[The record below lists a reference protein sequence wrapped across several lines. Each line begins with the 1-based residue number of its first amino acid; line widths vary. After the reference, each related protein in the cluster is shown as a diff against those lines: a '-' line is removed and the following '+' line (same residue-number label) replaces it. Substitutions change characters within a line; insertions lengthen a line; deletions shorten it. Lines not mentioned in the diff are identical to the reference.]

1 MKAPS
6 SSEWPQ
12 AHPTAAAQFGEVAN
26 ADLRSAP
33 QRTARALYPHR
44 PEMWEPEYLY
54 EPLPIPED
62 YPELDLFGQ
71 RRLVVE
77 TEAPDLGAEFTE
89 AASSEMASPSP
100 LIALP
105 ETLTARMLNEFVYCP
120 RLFYFE
126 QVEGVFLDN
135 ADTERGSAIHEK
147 VDRGKGALPKAR
159 KKARAEMEGVAAETK
174 VEQSDAG
181 TCFASPSSEG
191 SEVSAMDTEKKPA
204 EAVASEPKSSSENEE
219 ATETIH
225 SRSAMLSSERL
236 GVVAKMDLVEVKMI
250 TMSQERPD
258 WKTPAVETSGEAL
271 PTPQGMESPGATAP
285 TPPNPNANLT
295 KRASKKSKSEID
307 QPDLFAMVPEP
318 AQPPQSLDRL
328 TTEISPPI
336 RQPESPRILHVELK
350 QRVVQSVTPVDYKA
364 GAPRQGADQNELWD
378 ADKMQLGL
386 QILILRDNGYACDE
400 GVIYYRATKQ
410 RVALAMT
417 AELEAWIIENIAK
430 ARRVAASP
438 TIPPPLVN
446 SPKCVRCSLAPVC
459 LPDETRML
467 RSATPEWSAQSPER
481 HPKSRSR
488 EFAAPSTSSSPN
500 SLIPPR
506 RLIAARDDERA
517 LYLNTQGCRVGI
529 KSERLVIKEGDSVI
543 DEVRLNDVTHV
554 SLFGNI
560 QLTTQAVHEL
570 CEQEIPVAYFSMGGW
585 FYGLT
590 RGHGLKNVH
599 TRIRQFATATNPLH
613 CLALAQRMV
622 QAKIKNHRTML
633 MRLHVQAPQSAVV
646 GMKEIAARTINAR
659 GLDELLGMEGA
670 AAALY
675 FQNFA
680 GMIKVGD
687 DDANDDIPGLEVTSS
702 TQNQR
707 QAEKEA
713 FTFDFTQRRRRP
725 PTDPVNAL
733 LSLAYSLLAKDCT
746 IAALAVGF
754 DPYVGFYHQPR
765 HGRPALA
772 LDLMEEFRPL
782 IAESAVLTAINN
794 RMITAGHFVRAGEA
808 VNLTSHGRKAF
819 FHAYEQRMNTLI
831 THPVFDYKV
840 SYRRVLELQARL
852 LARHLTGEIPEY
864 VPMVTR

>member
-1 MKAPS
+1 M
-6 SSEWPQ
+6 WP
-12 AHPTAAAQFGEVAN
+12 
-26 ADLRSAP
+26 
-33 QRTARALYPHR
+33 
-44 PEMWEPEYLY
+44 PEFLY
-54 EPLPIPED
+54 EPLPLPD
-62 YPELDLFGQ
+62 DHPELDLFGID
-71 RRLVVE
+71 RMARLQSQISDPE
-77 TEAPDLGAEFTE
+77 SQISNFKSQIPNGIPAPESQISNFKSQTPAD
-89 AASSEMASPSP
+89 P
-100 LIALP
+100 LP
-105 ETLTARMLNEFVYCP
+105 ARMLNEFVYCP
-120 RLFYFE
+120 RLFYYE
-126 QVEGVFLDN
+126 HIEGLFVKN

-147 VDRGKGALPKAR
+147 VDRGRGSLPRAKRKAED
-159 KKARAEMEGVAAETK
+159 AQSAAPEASAESEISDPESETT
-174 VEQSDAG
+174 D
-181 TCFASPSSEG
+181 
-191 SEVSAMDTEKKPA
+191 
-204 EAVASEPKSSSENEE
+204 
-219 ATETIH
+219 TIH

-236 GVVAKMDLVEVKMI
+236 GVVAKMDLIEVQI
-250 TMSQERPD
+250 LQRPQ
-258 WKTPAVETSGEAL
+258 TPA
-271 PTPQGMESPGATAP
+271 
-285 TPPNPNANLT
+285 
-295 KRASKKSKSEID
+295 D
-307 QPDLFAMVPEP
+307 DLFA
-318 AQPPQSLDRL
+318 
-328 TTEISPPI
+328 
-336 RQPESPRILHVELK
+336 PRHVA
-350 QRVVQSVTPVDYKA
+350 VGSVTPVDYKA
-364 GAPRQGADQNELWD
+364 GSPKRGQDENELWD

-386 QILILRDNGYACDE
+386 QILILRDNGYTCDE

-410 RVALAMT
+410 RVPLQMT
-417 AELEAWIIENIAK
+417 PELEGWIIGKIAE
-430 ARRVAASP
+430 ARQTSAGQ

-467 RSATPEWSAQSPER
+467 CQ
-481 HPKSRSR
+481 
-488 EFAAPSTSSSPN
+488 SSPAHASSEISN
-500 SLIPPR
+500 FKSQISNLKPPIHLPR
-506 RLIAARDDERA
+506 RLMAARDDERA

-529 KSERLVIKEGDSVI
+529 KSERLVIKDGDTVL

-599 TRIRQFATATNPLH
+599 TRVRQFAAASNPLS
-613 CLALAQRMV
+613 CLAIAKKMV
-622 QAKIKNHRTML
+622 RAKIRNHRTML
-633 MRLHVQAPQSAVV
+633 MRLHTQPPSAAVI
-646 GMKEIAARTINAR
+646 GMKEIAARVSDAR

-687 DDANDDIPGLEVTSS
+687 GDVELEDEIPGLEMNSKSQERRKSETD
-702 TQNQR
+702 
-707 QAEKEA
+707 A
-713 FTFDFTQRRRRP
+713 FTFDFTHRRRRP

-794 RMITAGHFVRAGEA
+794 RMINPGHFVRAGEA
-808 VNLTSHGRKAF
+808 VNLTAHGRKAF
-819 FHAYEQRMNTLI
+819 FNAYEQRMNALI

-852 LARHLTGEIPEY
+852 LARWLTGEIPDY
-864 VPMVTR
+864 IPMVTR